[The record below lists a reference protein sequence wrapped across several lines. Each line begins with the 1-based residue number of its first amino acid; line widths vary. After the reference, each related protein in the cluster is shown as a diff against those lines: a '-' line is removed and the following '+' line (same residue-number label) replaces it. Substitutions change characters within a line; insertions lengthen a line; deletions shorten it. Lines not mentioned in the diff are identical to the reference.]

1 MILAGDIGGTKT
13 YLALFDWH
21 ETRVEPIREEKFLNA
36 DFDSF
41 EEILEEFLQARTAKD
56 AGEESDETVAETDA
70 APSTETEATP
80 GTETDATPNAAEADH
95 VDISPSM
102 PLRAVCFGV
111 AGPVVDNRCRATNLP
126 WIIDG
131 HALTETLNTSCVH
144 LINDVEA
151 AAHGVLILEPEE
163 IEMIQGEPQ
172 ETGTKVLVAPGTGL
186 GEAMLY
192 WDGERYRAV
201 PSEGGHAS
209 FAPTS
214 DLAIELLRYLR
225 TSFLHVSFDRVLSGN
240 GLHAIY
246 EFLRD
251 TKKNEPT
258 WFAERLP
265 TGDPPALI
273 AEAGLAGKPDI
284 CAQALDL
291 FVSILAAEA
300 GNCALK
306 MLARGGVYLGGG
318 IAPKIIAKIREPN
331 FTQMFIA
338 KGRYKRLLASI
349 PVAVILNDKA
359 ALLGAASVAASME
372 ASS

>member
-21 ETRVEPIREEKFLNA
+21 ETRVKPLREEKFLNA
-36 DFDSF
+36 DFDSL
-41 EEILEEFLQARTAKD
+41 EEILEEFLQAPKAKD
-56 AGEESDETVAETDA
+56 TGEASDETDTDADTDAETDA
-70 APSTETEATP
+70 DTD
-80 GTETDATPNAAEADH
+80 TDATPDAAKTDH

-102 PLRAVCFGV
+102 PLRAACFGV

-126 WIIDG
+126 WTIDG
-131 HALTETLNTSCVH
+131 HTLAEKLNTSCVQV
-144 LINDVEA
+144 INDVEA
-151 AAHGVLILEPEE
+151 AAYGVLVLEPEE

-192 WDGERYRAV
+192 WDGERHHAV

-225 TSFLHVSFDRVLSGN
+225 SSFLHVSFDRVLSGK

-300 GNCALK
+300 GNCALNT
-306 MLARGGVYLGGG
+306 LAHGGVYLGGG
-318 IAPKIIAKIREPN
+318 IPPKIIAKLREPN
-331 FTQMFIA
+331 FAQLFAA
-338 KGRYKRLLASI
+338 KDRYKRLLASI

-359 ALLGAASVAASME
+359 ALLGAASVAASNA

>member
-36 DFDSF
+36 DFDSL
-41 EEILEEFLQARTAKD
+41 EEILEEFLQARPAKD
-56 AGEESDETVAETDA
+56 TGDESDESDATD
-70 APSTETEATP
+70 
-80 GTETDATPNAAEADH
+80 ETDATPNAADAEH
-95 VDISPSM
+95 GEISPSM
-102 PLRAVCFGV
+102 PLRAACFGV

-126 WIIDG
+126 WTIDG
-131 HALTETLNTSCVH
+131 HALTERLNTSCVRV
-144 LINDVEA
+144 INDVEA
-151 AAHGVLILEPEE
+151 AAHGVLVLEPEE

-172 ETGTKVLVAPGTGL
+172 EAGTKVLVAPGTGL
-186 GEAMLY
+186 GEATLH
-192 WDGERYRAV
+192 WDGERYHAV

-225 TSFLHVSFDRVLSGN
+225 SSFLHVSFDRVLSGK

-251 TKKNEPT
+251 TQKNEPT

-300 GNCALK
+300 GNCALN
-306 MLARGGVYLGGG
+306 MLAHGGVYLGGG
-318 IAPKIIAKIREPN
+318 IPPKIIAKIRDPN
-331 FTQMFIA
+331 FAQMFIA
-338 KGRYKRLLASI
+338 KGRYKRFLASI
-349 PVAVILNDKA
+349 PIAVIMNDKA
-359 ALLGAASVAASME
+359 ALLGAASVAANSE
-372 ASS
+372 QPA